1 MTSAP
6 TSKRAIVCVNARS
19 NPNQPSCAMR
29 GSLALLAALTD
40 EIERRQLPIRIET
53 FHCLGLCT
61 HGPNVKL
68 VPDGPTLQHLSLE
81 HLPDLI
87 AEIEAFIAK

>member
-1 MTSAP
+1 MTPAP
-6 TSKRAIVCVNARS
+6 ATKRAIVCVNARS

-29 GSLALLAALTD
+29 GSLTLLAELTG

-68 VPDGPTLQHLSLE
+68 APDGPTLQHLSPDR
-81 HLPDLI
+81 LPALI
-87 AEIEAFIAK
+87 AEIEAFIAR

>member
-1 MTSAP
+1 MKTV
-6 TSKRAIVCVNARS
+6 IVCVNARS

-29 GSLALLAALTD
+29 GSLKLLARLTA
-40 EIERRQLPIRIET
+40 EIEKRQLPIRVDS

-61 HGPNVKL
+61 HGPNAKL
-68 VPDGPTLQHLSLE
+68 APDGPTLQHLSVDR
-81 HLPDLI
+81 LPALI